1 LTNINASISD
11 GYPAGSRP
19 EARIRYVK
27 LWDRV
32 QVSDASGAG
41 TPHGSPASGDQTASG
56 GFQAP
61 LWRAIAVY
69 RIAALMYVAVLVIR
83 NVGDYQRPMWA
94 WPVLVL
100 TAAWTV
106 LTTYAYAVPARRRW
120 PLLGADLLVTMGV
133 MAASV
138 LVVGRPALES
148 GTPTLGVAWH
158 VTPVI
163 AWAVAGGKRFGVAA
177 ALAMGATDLLVRAH
191 FDQAALTGAIL
202 MLLAAIAVG
211 HLVKLAVD
219 AETRLHR
226 AVQLEA
232 ATQERERLARDIHD
246 SVLQVLAL
254 VKRRGADLGGEAGEL
269 ARLAGEQEA
278 ALRALVTA
286 PTAPAVDGHAD
297 VDLMTLLGPYAS
309 TTVSIAAPAVAVRLP
324 RRTAGELHAAV
335 AAALDNVVRHC
346 PPGTKAWVLV
356 EDEPDLITVSVRDDG
371 GGFAPERL
379 DEAAE
384 RGRLGVA
391 QSIRGRIADLG
402 GTVRITSAPGQGTE
416 VELEVPRTP
425 IS

>member
-1 LTNINASISD
+1 MAIDRVKHT
-11 GYPAGSRP
+11 GPAG
-19 EARIRYVK
+19 AVAG
-27 LWDRV
+27 V
-32 QVSDASGAG
+32 QSG
-41 TPHGSPASGDQTASG
+41 SL
-56 GFQAP
+56 QAP

-69 RIAALMYVAVLVIR
+69 RIAALAYVAILVIR
-83 NVGDYQRPMWA
+83 NVGDYQRPMLA
-94 WPVLVL
+94 WPVLAV

-106 LTTYAYAVPARRRW
+106 VTTYAYADPDRRRW
-120 PLLGADLLVTMGV
+120 PLLVTDLLVTAGV

-138 LVVGRPALES
+138 WVVGRAALEA
-148 GTPTLGVAWH
+148 GTPTLAVAWH
-158 VTPVI
+158 VAPVL
-163 AWAVAGGKRFGVAA
+163 AWAVSGGKLRGVVA

-202 MLLAAIAVG
+202 MLLASIAVG

-219 AETRLHR
+219 AEERLQR

-232 ATQERERLARDIHD
+232 ATRERERLARDIHD

-286 PTAPAVDGHAD
+286 PTAPPVDEHAD
-297 VDLMTLLGPYAS
+297 VDLVTLLGPYAS

-324 RRTAGELHAAV
+324 GPTAAELHAAV

-346 PPGTKAWVLV
+346 APGTKTWVLV
-356 EDEPDLITVSVRDDG
+356 EDEPALVTVSVRDDG
-371 GGFAPERL
+371 CGITTERL
-379 DEAAE
+379 DEAAAQ
-384 RGRLGVA
+384 GRLGVA

-402 GTVRITSAPGQGTE
+402 GTVRITTAPGQGTE
-416 VELEVPRTP
+416 VELAVPRRP